1 MDFLNS
7 TTNLLATN
15 LLATNLS
22 ETRPF
27 NESAATSTVFIVDDD
42 PAIRDSLTLMI
53 GQENFNVQTYAS
65 AEAFLAATPLSGLGC
80 IIIDIR
86 MPGMD
91 GMQLQEALSQKN
103 NLLPMIFLTGHGDI
117 PMSVRAIKAGAL
129 DFLTKPVTREKLM
142 VAVRSAIRESQ
153 RMQSENAYQQDAIS
167 RIAELTDRERD
178 VLKLAIQGYPNKEI
192 ARHLGIS
199 HRTVEIHKSKIMHKT
214 GAVNLLDLARIAH
227 VGEVKLI
234 TGLNN

>member
-1 MDFLNS
+1 M
-7 TTNLLATN
+7 NLTKPLTEPP
-15 LLATNLS
+15 S
-22 ETRPF
+22 ET
-27 NESAATSTVFIVDDD
+27 TVFIVDDD

-53 GQENFNVQTYAS
+53 SQENIAVNTYAS
-65 AEAFLAATPLSGLGC
+65 AEEFLDAALPACLGC

-86 MPGMD
+86 MPGLN
-91 GMQLQEALSQKN
+91 GMQLQEVLSQRN
-103 NLLPMIFLTGHGDI
+103 ILLPIIFLTGHGDI

-142 VAVRSAIRESQ
+142 TSVRSAIRESQ
-153 RMQSENAYQQDAIS
+153 RMISENISQQDAIS

-178 VLKLAIQGYPNKEI
+178 VMVLAIQGYPNKEI

-199 HRTVEIHKSKIMHKT
+199 HRTVEIHKSKVMHKT

-227 VGEVKLI
+227 EGEIK
-234 TGLNN
+234 